1 MYFYGLNQVN
11 YLSIDYD
18 NKKTIIK
25 HYKINSIG
33 D

>member
-18 NKKTIIK
+18 NKKTIINTL
-25 HYKINSIG
+25 KIYSIG